1 MQIKNVWIR
10 ASKLGLAVW
19 LMANAAP
26 GKDINWPEFVS
37 TSDLVWTNGI
47 KADFYDGAFI
57 GDGVQGAMV
66 MRDTLDTNAVRL
78 LMGHYNAITHHAIP
92 HLEYCVS
99 RVFAGNIIISPH
111 GAAPS
116 HTMRLHLWDGEASGT
131 ITTQTGK
138 ILWSAFCERTHNVF
152 VVTVQGSGG
161 EQDATARVR
170 EEWGITPCFYLN
182 QKDPETYAAE
192 LPPKPEISRLGE
204 INLVT
209 QKMKT
214 GGAHVVASQC
224 VREPGQTRLFVAIG
238 TAAAADVNLAAANAA
253 KDAMSR
259 VQAAVAKGGVALTIS
274 HRNWWHAYLQ
284 SSYLEIPDDPYW
296 QKYWWRQIYK
306 FGSASSESSD
316 NIIDTQGPWLWD
328 SGWAAV
334 WWNLNVQL
342 SYYPMFSANKLAAG
356 KSLINGVNRI
366 YQSGALQ
373 ENARPNPGITIGRA
387 TTQDGR
393 GAWGNEYGNMP
404 WVLQCY
410 WKYWRYSADDTIGRA
425 LFPMLKDCAAFLR
438 SQLQPDTNGVLHM
451 TPSRSPEYNDTLHP
465 DANYALMSTRWAL
478 QTLLAMNEELKFND
492 PQTNEWRDTLEHLAP
507 YPVDAHGLRI
517 DADQGFDMSHR
528 HYSHLLAIYPYHI
541 LTPEQGDQ
549 KRELITRSVNRWQDL
564 KGGHAGYTY
573 TGGCAMYATLG
584 EGERALETLDHL
596 KPLIKPNTMYWEGG
610 GEVVETPL
618 SAVESIDYLLLQ
630 SWGGVIRIFPAP
642 PQRWKEMTFDNF
654 RTEGAFLV
662 SAAMRNG
669 MVSGVK
675 IHSEAGKT
683 CVLQN
688 PWPGRELTVTDGFGQ
703 TVKTMRAGKN
713 FTFATATGGV
723 YFVNPNE

>member
-1 MQIKNVWIR
+1 
-10 ASKLGLAVW
+10 
-19 LMANAAP
+19 
-26 GKDINWPEFVS
+26 
-37 TSDLVWTNGI
+37 
-47 KADFYDGAFI
+47 
-57 GDGVQGAMV
+57 
-66 MRDTLDTNAVRL
+66 
-78 LMGHYNAITHHAIP
+78 
-92 HLEYCVS
+92 
-99 RVFAGNIIISPH
+99 
-111 GAAPS
+111 
-116 HTMRLHLWDGEASGT
+116 MRLHLWDGEASGT

-214 GGAHVVASQC
+214 DGAHVVASQC

-328 SGWAAV
+328 SG
-334 WWNLNVQL
+334 
-342 SYYPMFSANKLAAG
+342 
-356 KSLINGVNRI
+356 
-366 YQSGALQ
+366 
-373 ENARPNPGITIGRA
+373 
-387 TTQDGR
+387 
-393 GAWGNEYGNMP
+393 
-404 WVLQCY
+404 
-410 WKYWRYSADDTIGRA
+410 
-425 LFPMLKDCAAFLR
+425 
-438 SQLQPDTNGVLHM
+438 
-451 TPSRSPEYNDTLHP
+451 
-465 DANYALMSTRWAL
+465 
-478 QTLLAMNEELKFND
+478 
-492 PQTNEWRDTLEHLAP
+492 
-507 YPVDAHGLRI
+507 
-517 DADQGFDMSHR
+517 
-528 HYSHLLAIYPYHI
+528 YHI

-573 TGGCAMYATLG
+573 TGGCAMYATLA